1 MIEGWCLDTG
11 ATHHMTGRRE
21 FFTELDSSVRG
32 SVKFG
37 DASGVEI
44 KGAGSV
50 VFTAASGEHRLL
62 TGVYYIPALRN
73 SIISLGQLD
82 ENGSR
87 VEVEHGVMR
96 IWDPSR
102 RLLAKV
108 RRSPNRLYI
117 LNVKVA
123 QPCCL
128 AARRDDGAWQWHE
141 RFGHLNFEALKRLSA
156 KEMVRGL
163 PCLDHVEQF
172 CDVCVLTK
180 QRRLP
185 FPQQSS
191 FRAKE
196 RLELVHGDLCGPVTP
211 ATPGG
216 RRYFLLL
223 VDDLSRYMWVMI
235 LGSKGEAAN
244 AIRRVQVAAEA
255 ECGRKLRV
263 LRTDNGGEFTAAEFA
278 SYCADEGVQ
287 RHYSAPY
294 SPQQN
299 GVVERRNQTV
309 VGMARALLKQ
319 RGMPAVFWGEAVV
332 TAVYILNRSPTKA
345 LNGMTP
351 YEAWHGRKPA
361 VSHLRVFGCLAFT
374 KELGHISKL
383 DDRSTPGVFIGY
395 AEGSK
400 AYRILDPRTQRV
412 RTARDVVFD
421 EGRGWAWDKAVDDG
435 TTPTYDFTIEYVHFE
450 GAGGVGN
457 SSPSRSTPA
466 PKSPPTPAPHS
477 PAPATTSSS
486 PPRTPATTPATASS
500 SPPRTPAPTVPS
512 PGTSSPTPARVEHD
526 PVELVTPLSRDE
538 ERVDACY
545 DGEPLRYRRVEGLLI
560 DPSVPGPASRI
571 LAGELHLACDDGEP
585 RSFAEAEKHAAWRA
599 AMQSEMDAVETNRTW
614 ELADLPHGH
623 RAITLKW
630 VFKLKR
636 DEAGAIVKHK
646 ARLVARGFLQQEGID
661 FDDAFAPVA
670 RMESVRLL
678 LALAALKGW
687 HVHHMDVKS
696 AFLNGD
702 LKEEVYVHQPPGFA
716 IPGKEGKVLRLRKA
730 LYGLRQAPRAW
741 NAKLDSTL
749 KRMGFMPSPHEAA
762 IYRRGNGGSALLVG
776 VYVDDLVI
784 TGAKDAEVAAF
795 KEEMKATFQMS
806 DLGHLSFY
814 LGIEVH
820 QGDSGITLRQTAYA
834 KRIVELAGLTDCNP
848 ALTPM
853 EERLKLSR
861 DSTTEEVDATQYRR
875 LVGSLRYLV
884 HTRPDLAY
892 SVGYVS
898 RFLQRPTTEHEQAVK
913 RIIRYVAGTLDHGL
927 YYPRCPGEA
936 HLVGYSDS
944 DHAGDIDT
952 SKSTSGIL
960 FFLGKC
966 LISWQSVKQQVVAM
980 SSCEAEYIAASTA
993 STQAL
998 WLARLL
1004 GDLLG
1009 RDTGAVELRVDS
1021 QSALALAKNPVFH
1034 ERSKHI
1040 RLRYHFIR
1048 DCLAE
1053 GSIKAR
1059 YINTKDQLADLL
1071 TKPLGKIK
1079 FVELCSRSGMAQL
1092 SHKTTPK
1099 T

>member
-1 MIEGWCLDTG
+1 
-11 ATHHMTGRRE
+11 
-21 FFTELDSSVRG
+21 
-32 SVKFG
+32 
-37 DASGVEI
+37 
-44 KGAGSV
+44 
-50 VFTAASGEHRLL
+50 
-62 TGVYYIPALRN
+62 
-73 SIISLGQLD
+73 
-82 ENGSR
+82 
-87 VEVEHGVMR
+87 
-96 IWDPSR
+96 
-102 RLLAKV
+102 
-108 RRSPNRLYI
+108 
-117 LNVKVA
+117 
-123 QPCCL
+123 
-128 AARRDDGAWQWHE
+128 
-141 RFGHLNFEALKRLSA
+141 
-156 KEMVRGL
+156 
-163 PCLDHVEQF
+163 
-172 CDVCVLTK
+172 
-180 QRRLP
+180 
-185 FPQQSS
+185 
-191 FRAKE
+191 
-196 RLELVHGDLCGPVTP
+196 
-211 ATPGG
+211 
-216 RRYFLLL
+216 
-223 VDDLSRYMWVMI
+223 
-235 LGSKGEAAN
+235 
-244 AIRRVQVAAEA
+244 
-255 ECGRKLRV
+255 
-263 LRTDNGGEFTAAEFA
+263 
-278 SYCADEGVQ
+278 
-287 RHYSAPY
+287 
-294 SPQQN
+294 
-299 GVVERRNQTV
+299 
-309 VGMARALLKQ
+309 
-319 RGMPAVFWGEAVV
+319 
-332 TAVYILNRSPTKA
+332 
-345 LNGMTP
+345 
-351 YEAWHGRKPA
+351 
-361 VSHLRVFGCLAFT
+361 
-374 KELGHISKL
+374 
-383 DDRSTPGVFIGY
+383 
-395 AEGSK
+395 
-400 AYRILDPRTQRV
+400 
-412 RTARDVVFD
+412 
-421 EGRGWAWDKAVDDG
+421 
-435 TTPTYDFTIEYVHFE
+435 
-450 GAGGVGN
+450 
-457 SSPSRSTPA
+457 
-466 PKSPPTPAPHS
+466 
-477 PAPATTSSS
+477 
-486 PPRTPATTPATASS
+486 
-500 SPPRTPAPTVPS
+500 
-512 PGTSSPTPARVEHD
+512 
-526 PVELVTPLSRDE
+526 
-538 ERVDACY
+538 
-545 DGEPLRYRRVEGLLI
+545 LRYRRVEGLLI

-585 RSFAEAEKHAAWRA
+585 RSFTEAEKHVAWCA

-678 LALAALKGW
+678 LALSAQQGW

-696 AFLNGD
+696 AFLNDD

-716 IPGKEGKVLRLRKA
+716 IPGKEGKVLRLCKV

-741 NAKLDSTL
+741 NAKLDSTF
-749 KRMGFMPSPHEAA
+749 KGMSFTPSPHEAA

-776 VYVDDLVI
+776 VYIDDLVI
-784 TGAKDAEVAAF
+784 TGAKDAEVTAF

-861 DSTTEEVDATQYRR
+861 DSTTEEVDATQYQH

-892 SVGYVS
+892 SVGYVN

-913 RIIRYVAGTLDHGL
+913 RIIRYVARTLDHGL

-936 HLVGYSDS
+936 HLVGYSDN

-966 LISWQSVKQQVVAM
+966 LISWESVKQQVVAM

-1004 GDLLG
+1004 GDLLE

-1034 ERSKHI
+1034 ERSKLI
-1040 RLRYHFIR
+1040 RLRYHFIQ

-1059 YINTKDQLADLL
+1059 YISTKDQLADLL

-1079 FVELCSRSGMAQL
+1079 FLELCSMSGMTQL